1 MNTFDFKSYLAE
13 GGVDQQLTE
22 AQVHEEIDIIF
33 EEFLNDSVNENIIE
47 DKSQLEESTLGLI
60 AGGLLSAPK
69 LLALLGKL
77 IKKIAKLFGKD
88 TSEEG
93 VAAKIEKA
101 GENLEKKYIKLLM
114 KAIKLTGLAKKVWT
128 KEDGSID
135 ENELHDTAEVV
146 FAVILAIAAISAT
159 GGAISAFKEGSALFA
174 AIEGGLTGIKGAEIA
189 GILGKVGSKLAA

>member
-1 MNTFDFKSYLAE
+1 MNTFDFKNYLAA
-13 GGVDQQLTE
+13 GGVGQQLTE

-47 DKSQLEESTLGLI
+47 DKAQLEESAIGLI

-77 IKKIAKLFGKD
+77 IKKVAKLFGKD

-135 ENELHDTAEVV
+135 QDELHDTAEVV
-146 FAVILAIAAISAT
+146 FAVILAVAALSAT
-159 GGAISAFKEGSALFA
+159 GGAISAFKDGSALFG
-174 AIEGGLTGIKGAEIA
+174 AIETGLTGIKSAEVA

>member
-1 MNTFDFKSYLAE
+1 MNNFDFKNYLAA
-13 GGVDQQLTE
+13 GGVGQQLIET
-22 AQVHEEIDIIF
+22 QVHEEINFLF
-33 EEFLNDSVNENIIE
+33 EEFLSNSINENIIE
-47 DKSQLEESTLGLI
+47 DKTQLEESAIGLI

-77 IKKIAKLFGKD
+77 VKKIAKLFGKD

-101 GENLEKKYIKLLM
+101 GENLEEKYIKLLM

-135 ENELHDTAEVV
+135 QDVLQDTAEVV
-146 FAVILAIAAISAT
+146 FAVILAVAAISAT
-159 GGAISAFKEGSALFA
+159 GGAISAFKEGSALFGA
-174 AIEGGLTGIKGAEIA
+174 LETGLTGIKSAEIS

>member
-1 MNTFDFKSYLAE
+1 MNTFDFKNYLAA

-22 AQVHEEIDIIF
+22 TQVHEEINIIF
-33 EEFLNDSVNENIIE
+33 EEFLNDSINENIIE
-47 DKSQLEESTLGLI
+47 DKAQLEESAIGLI
-60 AGGLLSAPK
+60 TGGLLSAPK

-77 IKKIAKLFGKD
+77 VKKIAKLFGKD

-135 ENELHDTAEVV
+135 QDELHDTAEVV
-146 FAVILAIAAISAT
+146 FAVILAVAAISAT
-159 GGAISAFKEGSALFA
+159 GGAISAFKDGSALFGA
-174 AIEGGLTGIKGAEIA
+174 LETGLTGIKGAEIA

>member
-1 MNTFDFKSYLAE
+1 MNPFDFKNYLVA
-13 GGVDQQLTE
+13 GGVNQQLTE
-22 AQVHEEIDIIF
+22 AQVHEEINIIF
-33 EEFLNDSVNENIIE
+33 KEFLNDPINENIIE
-47 DKSQLEESTLGLI
+47 DKTQLEESALGLI

-69 LLALLGKL
+69 LLTLLGKL

-93 VAAKIEKA
+93 VAAKIEKT

-128 KEDGSID
+128 KEDGSVD
-135 ENELHDTAEVV
+135 QDELHDTAEVV

-159 GGAISAFKEGSALFA
+159 GGAISAFKDGSALFG
-174 AIEGGLTGIKGAEIA
+174 AIETGLTGIKSAEIA

>member
-1 MNTFDFKSYLAE
+1 MNTFNFKNYLAT

-22 AQVHEEIDIIF
+22 AQVHEEINIIF
-33 EEFLNDSVNENIIE
+33 EEFLNDSINENIIE
-47 DKSQLEESTLGLI
+47 DKTQLEESAIGLI

-135 ENELHDTAEVV
+135 QDELHDTAEVV
-146 FAVILAIAAISAT
+146 FAVILAVAAVSAT
-159 GGAISAFKEGSALFA
+159 GGAISAFKDGSTLFA
-174 AIEGGLTGIKGAEIA
+174 AIEGGLTGIKGSEIA
-189 GILGKVGSKLAA
+189 AILGKVGSKLTA

>member
-1 MNTFDFKSYLAE
+1 MNTFDFKNYLAA

-22 AQVHEEIDIIF
+22 AQIHEEIDIIF
-33 EEFLNDSVNENIIE
+33 EGFLSDSVNENLIE
-47 DKSQLEESTLGLI
+47 DKTQLEESITGLI
-60 AGGLLSAPK
+60 VGGILSAPK
-69 LLALLGKL
+69 LIALLGKL

-101 GENLEKKYIKLLM
+101 GENLEKKYIKFLM

-128 KEDGSID
+128 KEDGSVD

-146 FAVILAIAAISAT
+146 FAVILAVAAISAT
-159 GGAISAFKEGSALFA
+159 GGAISAFKDGSTLFA
-174 AIEGGLTGIKGAEIA
+174 AIEGGLTGIKSSEIA
-189 GILGKVGSKLAA
+189 AILGKVGSKLT

>member
-1 MNTFDFKSYLAE
+1 
-13 GGVDQQLTE
+13 
-22 AQVHEEIDIIF
+22 
-33 EEFLNDSVNENIIE
+33 
-47 DKSQLEESTLGLI
+47 
-60 AGGLLSAPK
+60 
-69 LLALLGKL
+69 
-77 IKKIAKLFGKD
+77 
-88 TSEEG
+88 
-93 VAAKIEKA
+93 
-101 GENLEKKYIKLLM
+101 M

>member
-1 MNTFDFKSYLAE
+1 MNTFDFKSYLAA

-47 DKSQLEESTLGLI
+47 DKSQLEESALGLI

-77 IKKIAKLFGKD
+77 VKKIAKLFGKD
-88 TSEEG
+88 SSEEG

-114 KAIKLTGLAKKVWT
+114 KVIKLTGLAKKVWT

>member
-1 MNTFDFKSYLAE
+1 MNTFDFKSYLAA

-47 DKSQLEESTLGLI
+47 DKSQLEESALGLI

-77 IKKIAKLFGKD
+77 VKKIAKLFGKD
-88 TSEEG
+88 SSEEG

-146 FAVILAIAAISAT
+146 FAVVLAIAAISAT

-189 GILGKVGSKLAA
+189 GILGRVGSKLAA